1 VFTPAR
7 LTLAR
12 ERRGL
17 TKKQVAEQIS
27 VSTRAMTSFEAG
39 EVTPAPLTIARLA
52 DVLRFPA
59 SFFDAQELE
68 QIPTE
73 AASFRSL
80 SKMSAANRH
89 AALAAGSFALALHD
103 WVSDRFRLPEPAVP
117 KLGPGVD
124 PETAAHIV
132 RAEWNLGEKPISN
145 VVHLLEARGVRVFS
159 LTQECHEVDAFSLW
173 RSSQPF
179 IFLNT
184 QKSGEHSRFDAA
196 HELGHLVLHWH
207 HEAPQGKQ
215 PEAEANRFAAAFLMP
230 AASLTASAPRLPN
243 LQDLIRGKRRWKV
256 SVAAYTHRLHE
267 LKLLTAWQYRTLFVD
282 ISQRGYRINE
292 PNGIQR
298 ETSQILNKVFTTLRR
313 EGIGKGDIA
322 RALDLYQEDLDALV
336 FGLAMLP
343 VAGNGGIR
351 QVAQFERRPAH
362 TQLHLVTNSD

>member
-39 EVTPAPLTIARLA
+39 ETTPAPLTAARLA
-52 DVLRFPA
+52 DVLRFPI

-80 SKMSAANRH
+80 SKMSAADRH
-89 AALAAGSFALALHD
+89 AALAAGSLALALHD
-103 WVSDRFRLPEPAVP
+103 WVSDRFRLPEPDVP
-117 KLGPGVD
+117 KLGPGID

-132 RAEWNLGEKPISN
+132 RAEWNLGEKPVSN

-159 LTQECHEVDAFSLW
+159 LAQECREVDAFSLW
-173 RSSQPF
+173 RSTQPF
-179 IFLNT
+179 VFLNT

-230 AASLTASAPRLPN
+230 AESLIASAPRLPD
-243 LQDLIRGKRRWKV
+243 LQDLIKGKRRWKV

-267 LKLLTAWQYRTLFVD
+267 LKMLTDWQYRTLFVD
-282 ISQRGYRINE
+282 ISQRGYRTSE

-298 ETSQILNKVFTTLRR
+298 ETSQILNKVFATLRR
-313 EGIGKGDIA
+313 EGVSKADISS
-322 RALDLYQEDLDALV
+322 ALNLYPDDLDALV

-343 VAGNGGIR
+343 VASSAGIDK
-351 QVAQFERRPAH
+351 AASYERRQAPA
-362 TQLHLVTNSD
+362 QLHLVPN